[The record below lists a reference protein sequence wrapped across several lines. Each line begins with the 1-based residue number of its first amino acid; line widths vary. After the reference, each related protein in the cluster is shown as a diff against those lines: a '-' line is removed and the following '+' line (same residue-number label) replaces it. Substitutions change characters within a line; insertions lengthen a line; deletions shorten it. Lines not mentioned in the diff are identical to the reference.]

1 MSTLDFCL
9 TLLAL
14 VYAARVLGH
23 AVDLALEPHRSGP
36 EIAWLGLAWL
46 GLAGLVV
53 AAIALTCFHALL
65 LVSTR

>member
-1 MSTLDFCL
+1 VSTLDFCL

-36 EIAWLGLAWL
+36 EIAWLGLV
-46 GLAGLVV
+46 GLVV
-53 AAIALTCFHALL
+53 AAIAMVCFHALL
-65 LVSTR
+65 LVSTN